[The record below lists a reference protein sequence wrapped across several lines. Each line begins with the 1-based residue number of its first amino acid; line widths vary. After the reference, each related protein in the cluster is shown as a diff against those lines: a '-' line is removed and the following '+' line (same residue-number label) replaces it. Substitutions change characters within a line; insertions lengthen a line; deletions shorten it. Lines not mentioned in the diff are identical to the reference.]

1 MKITF
6 YNVSDN
12 PKKLEKD
19 ISNVIGSARVLEP
32 TAPVEVLNPT
42 VVVNWDSTNGNLI
55 ANANYAY
62 IDTFD
67 RYYFI
72 SCALDTA
79 QRVVVSGKVD
89 YLMSWADQIKACPAT
104 IVRAQ
109 LSGPTYVIDNKLPV
123 DPSQIKTHG
132 IDFPQTPITFNNGL
146 INPQYIMITR

>member
-1 MKITF
+1 MNITF

-12 PKKLEKD
+12 PKKLTKD

-42 VVVNWDSTNGNLI
+42 VVVNWDNTYGNII

-62 IDTFD
+62 IDTFK

-79 QRVVVSGKVD
+79 QRVVVTGKVD
-89 YLMSWADQIKACPAT
+89 YLMSWATQIKECPAT